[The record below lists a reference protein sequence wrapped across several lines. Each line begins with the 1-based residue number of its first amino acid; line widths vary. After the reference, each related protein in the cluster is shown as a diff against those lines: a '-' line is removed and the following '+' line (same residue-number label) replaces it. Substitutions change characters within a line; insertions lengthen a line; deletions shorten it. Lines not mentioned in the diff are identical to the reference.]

1 MPQVTPRLALVAL
14 MLGIVPAR
22 AQDRRPLRLTG
33 ITQEGPGIYRVSY
46 RFATRGGAVCDG
58 DALVCARRAPDG
70 GFLVAGIRALS
81 GC

>member
-33 ITQEGPGIYRVSY
+33 ITQEGPPQAPPVR
-46 RFATRGGAVCDG
+46 RCAAATLPCRGG
-58 DALVCARRAPDG
+58 RRRG
-70 GFLVAGIRALS
+70 LTRKE
-81 GC
+81 

>member
-33 ITQEGPGIYRVSY
+33 IT
-46 RFATRGGAVCDG
+46 
-58 DALVCARRAPDG
+58 
-70 GFLVAGIRALS
+70 
-81 GC
+81 